1 MVLLAKPLSYLS
13 LDYEKSKEN
22 QFLLVPK
29 TKKSLLDASV
39 ELGIPLKDLKKS
51 YQQGLNLLLT
61 VIECFKLFEK
71 YENSI
76 HFCTE
81 CGKLLTS
88 NILECKHD
96 GINYLDLWDREIE
109 YFDYL
114 NFMSFERFLLLKVY
128 KPECLDILK
137 NHGKKLRGKSNGN
150 A

>member
-1 MVLLAKPLSYLS
+1 MVFLAKPISS
-13 LDYEKSKEN
+13 FALDYEKSKDN
-22 QFLLVPK
+22 QSLLIPK
-29 TKKSLLDASV
+29 NKKSILDASV

-61 VIECFKLFEK
+61 VIECFKLFER

-88 NILECKHD
+88 NVFECKHD
-96 GINYLDLWDREIE
+96 GINYLDLWDKEIE